1 MASVDQLSFEEAL
14 KKLESVVEQLESE
27 EVSLEESIA
36 LYEEGMK
43 LSQYCTD
50 TLEQAKQRIEKVDQ
64 QHTQDAE

>member
-64 QHTQDAE
+64 QHDQDAE

>member
-1 MASVDQLSFEEAL
+1 MEPVDQLSFEEAL

-27 EVSLEESIA
+27 DVSLEESIA

-43 LSQYCTD
+43 LSSYCTD

-64 QHTQDAE
+64 QHNQGVE

>member
-14 KKLESVVEQLESE
+14 KKLESVVERLESE
-27 EVSLEESIA
+27 EVSLEESIG

-64 QHTQDAE
+64 QHNQDAE